1 MLGILLLGHASA
13 WPRAQSFLQVDTPA
27 ECGCDCCNVIARR
40 PTEVENG
47 VHVACAPDS
56 SHQCSD
62 QCSTSPGDGVL
73 RAAGDVMDYARFC
86 FFECKP
92 AKGWD
97 AHLASACVSLSKDDR
112 RALSTVHERSGNA
125 VDPAV
130 LKRSG
135 LRPAAFLQ
143 LKENDHPTIEQTTAV
158 AESTR
163 DQAAD
168 TRAVAKDLRGKQVAK
183 AEEIKA
189 AASAPDPLEAIR
201 SILDNTK
208 RAKKAAQEAQM
219 EAGDAEAAVIKA
231 RKSALEGGIQAGKS
245 AMEEVKAAGLK
256 ATHDLAEF
264 RDKLVNKQEL
274 KAIAAASKASE
285 PWMLDMLR
293 AQKTVADYT
302 ANAQSN
308 AAKAASLQAEAKSLA
323 DQANAA
329 GDPNAAKVLY
339 AQAQGKASEAKE
351 TAERAKSLFATAD
364 ELNKE
369 MPKYQGAAQAAAA
382 KAAFDSMPAW
392 QPAPLAPFPDYA
404 KR

>member
-1 MLGILLLGHASA
+1 
-13 WPRAQSFLQVDTPA
+13 
-27 ECGCDCCNVIARR
+27 
-40 PTEVENG
+40 
-47 VHVACAPDS
+47 
-56 SHQCSD
+56 
-62 QCSTSPGDGVL
+62 
-73 RAAGDVMDYARFC
+73 MDLARFC

-92 AKGWD
+92 AKGW
-97 AHLASACVSLSKDDR
+97 AAPLATACVSLSKDDR
-112 RALSTVHERSGNA
+112 RALTTVHERSGNA

-143 LKENDHPTIEQTTAV
+143 LQESGHPTVAETHAV

-168 TRAVAKDLRGKQVAK
+168 TRAVAKDLREKQVAK

-189 AASAPDPLEAIR
+189 AAEAPDPLAAIR
-201 SILDNTK
+201 SILENTNK
-208 RAKKAAQEAQM
+208 AKKAAQEAQM
-219 EAGDAEAAVIKA
+219 EAGDAEAAVVKA
-231 RKSALEGGIQAGKS
+231 RKAALEGGVKAGKS

-256 ATHDLAEF
+256 ATHDLADF

-308 AAKAASLQAEAKSLA
+308 AGKAKSLQAEAKSLA
-323 DQANAA
+323 EQANAA

-339 AQAQGKASEAKE
+339 AQAQDKAAEAKE
-351 TAERAKSLFATAD
+351 TAERAESLFATAD

-392 QPAPLAPFPDYA
+392 QPAALAPFPDYA

>member
-1 MLGILLLGHASA
+1 
-13 WPRAQSFLQVDTPA
+13 
-27 ECGCDCCNVIARR
+27 
-40 PTEVENG
+40 
-47 VHVACAPDS
+47 
-56 SHQCSD
+56 
-62 QCSTSPGDGVL
+62 
-73 RAAGDVMDYARFC
+73 MDLSRYC

-92 AKGWD
+92 AKGW
-97 AHLASACVSLSKDDR
+97 AAPLATACVALSKDDR

-143 LKENDHPTIEQTTAV
+143 LQEKAHPTIEQTTSV

-163 DQAAD
+163 DQAKD
-168 TRAVAKDLRGKQVAK
+168 TRKVASDLRGKQVAK

-189 AASAPDPLEAIR
+189 AAEAPDPLEAIR
-201 SILDNTK
+201 SILEDTK
-208 RAKKAAQEAQM
+208 RAKKAAQESQI
-219 EAGDAEAAVIKA
+219 EAGDAEAAVIAA
-231 RKSALEGGIQAGKS
+231 RKAALEGGIQAGKS

-256 ATHDLAEF
+256 ATHDLADF

-274 KAIAAASKASE
+274 KAIAAAAKASE

-302 ANAQSN
+302 ASAQSN
-308 AAKAASLQAEAKSLA
+308 AGKAASLQAEAKSLA

-329 GDPNAAKVLY
+329 GDENTAKVLY
-339 AQAQGKASEAKE
+339 AQAQGKAAEAKE
-351 TAERAKSLFATAD
+351 TADRAKSLFATAD

-392 QPAPLAPFPDYA
+392 QPAALAPFPDYA